1 MKEQEKVASINGFDY
16 LFQLSTINS
25 QIEKTEIPIS
35 VVCTGKDGEV
45 KILENG
51 QVIYTK
57 KINDIAQKIH
67 TANKTNSV
75 AKTDDMMF
83 ADENE
88 NENVKVMYFV
98 KSISGTD
105 DKGVIRTQLM
115 DCSLLVKMKN
125 R

>member
-25 QIEKTEIPIS
+25 QIEKVEIPIS

-57 KINDIAQKIH
+57 KINDIAQQIH
-67 TANKTNSV
+67 TANQTNSV

-83 ADENE
+83 ADE

-115 DCSLLVKMKN
+115 DCSVLIKMKN